1 MGLVAGPALV
11 EGLPPPPHPLD
22 VDSHLVLGAD
32 GDEGD
37 LARVA
42 EVELEPDRR
51 FRQAR
56 LAVLAPLQPDP
67 IRLLL
72 QVGRQNPAQ
81 GVGGGAQAPDV
92 ELAERRI
99 EAIGGREELQARRF
113 QLIASPLLNRLLIT
127 GGAGFVGSNLA
138 VSLAARHPDWEILAF
153 DNLYRR
159 GSELNLPRLEEAGVE
174 FVKGDVR
181 EPDDLGALPPL
192 SAMIECSAEPSV
204 MSGVDG
210 DTGYLVHTNLTGA
223 YNCLEL
229 ARRDGAFMVFL
240 STSRVYPVA
249 PQVELNLEEAETRF
263 EIAAEQKV
271 RGASPRGISEDFPL
285 EGARTLYGATKLAA
299 EMLIEEYREGLGVPA
314 VIDRCGV
321 IAGPWQM
328 GKVDQ
333 GVFTHWMLSHLFRHP
348 LSYIG
353 FGGSGKQVRDLL
365 HVEDLVD
372 LVERQLL
379 DPAAWDGRTVNV
391 GGGRECSLSLRETTA
406 ICRQLTGNEVPVS
419 PVEETRQGDVPI
431 YLSDCTRLNRLDEW
445 RPRRS
450 AEQVLA
456 DIHEWIA
463 ADPER
468 IAQALNIDAPSGGK
482 E

>member
-1 MGLVAGPALV
+1 M
-11 EGLPPPPHPLD
+11 PLK
-22 VDSHLVLGAD
+22 
-32 GDEGD
+32 
-37 LARVA
+37 
-42 EVELEPDRR
+42 
-51 FRQAR
+51 
-56 LAVLAPLQPDP
+56 
-67 IRLLL
+67 
-72 QVGRQNPAQ
+72 
-81 GVGGGAQAPDV
+81 
-92 ELAERRI
+92 
-99 EAIGGREELQARRF
+99 
-113 QLIASPLLNRLLIT
+113 RLLIT

-138 VSLAARHPDWEILAF
+138 VSLAGRHPDWEIVAL

-181 EPDDLGALPPL
+181 EPDDLAKMAKID
-192 SAMIECSAEPSV
+192 AMIECSAEPSV

-229 ARRDGAFMVFL
+229 ARRDSAFFVFL
-240 STSRVYPVA
+240 STSRVYPVQ
-249 PQVELNLEEAETRF
+249 PQVDLRLEEAETRF
-263 EIAAEQKV
+263 ELAAEQDLPGV
-271 RGASPRGISEDFPL
+271 GPAGISERFPL

-299 EMLIEEYREGLGVPA
+299 ELLIQEYRAALGVPA

-333 GVFTHWMLSHLFRHP
+333 GVFTHWMLAHEFRNP

-353 FGGSGKQVRDLL
+353 FGGHGKQVRDLL

-372 LVERQLL
+372 LVDRQLL
-379 DPAAWDGRTVNV
+379 DPQGWDGHTINV
-391 GGGRECSLSLRETTA
+391 GGGREISLSLLETTA
-406 ICRQLTGNEVPVS
+406 LCQKLTGNEVPMT
-419 PVEETRQGDVPI
+419 PVAETRQGDVPI
-431 YLSDCTRLNRLDEW
+431 YLSDCARLFELDEW

-456 DIHEWIA
+456 DIHDWIA

-468 IAQALNIDAPSGGK
+468 IAAALQV
-482 E
+482 